1 MHHVMWVGR
10 LSRCLVAQRFRL
22 PHRDL
27 LASLCSFS
35 LYHLTLLNI
44 SVLYPLTQGPMFFP
58 FTRMLSQNAASRGW
72 TDDSMIKSIFRGPRF
87 SSQNPHGG
95 LQPFVSL
102 VPGTLTPSGLCRH
115 RVETKHSYI
124 EKKKNPERKQT
135 SEIRFPKCPKVS
147 EVVTVLGSELALAAV
162 FIVYWGKLVTELTH
176 KGKRTKQ
183 PNGEHGVWGI

>member
-1 MHHVMWVGR
+1 MLCCSNVRALGLSGQCLSVCRFSFMHHVMWVGR

-115 RVETKHSYI
+115 
-124 EKKKNPERKQT
+124 QA
-135 SEIRFPKCPKVS
+135 C
-147 EVVTVLGSELALAAV
+147 
-162 FIVYWGKLVTELTH
+162 TEWRQNTH
-176 KGKRTKQ
+176 T
-183 PNGEHGVWGI
+183 